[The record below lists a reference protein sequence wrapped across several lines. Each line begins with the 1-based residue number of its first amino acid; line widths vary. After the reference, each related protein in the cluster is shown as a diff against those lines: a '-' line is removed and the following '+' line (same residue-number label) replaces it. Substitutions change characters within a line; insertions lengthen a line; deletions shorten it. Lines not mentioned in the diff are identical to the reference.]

1 MCEEV
6 RVCVSERDIIG
17 VVGCF
22 KSEISSHVSGLAK
35 DFSRYINVP
44 LTLGEGLL
52 TRVFRRVKSDACIA
66 SRAPC
71 LSG

>member
-22 KSEISSHVSGLAK
+22 KSEISSHVSGLANK
-35 DFSRYINVP
+35 
-44 LTLGEGLL
+44 GLFEVHKC
-52 TRVFRRVKSDACIA
+52 TSHTGGGATDARFLPRQI
-66 SRAPC
+66 
-71 LSG
+71 